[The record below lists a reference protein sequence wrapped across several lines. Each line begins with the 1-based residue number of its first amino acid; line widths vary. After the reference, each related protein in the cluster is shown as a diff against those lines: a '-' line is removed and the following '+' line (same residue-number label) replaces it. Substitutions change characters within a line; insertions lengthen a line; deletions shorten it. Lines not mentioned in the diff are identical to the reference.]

1 MADSGK
7 RRLNYC
13 PKCKMYFVN
22 TNCPICKEYR
32 PQIEYDEHFRDL
44 QKIPE
49 EYREELRNPN
59 SKNTSRSNQCTVEH
73 DDITQK
79 KTNKHNVKKK
89 TLDLLKVLGVL
100 ILFAVIG
107 GGSVLLSYLD
117 IDTHSAVSNHPAE
130 IFPQNG
136 DFELITPCICSTY
149 FSFTNQRSDCLYM
162 RFKSEDG
169 NTTLF
174 EICMWPN
181 STADF
186 TVPSGKYMVCYAIG
200 NLTDD
205 FKWYGKTNRFVGGT
219 SYYVDNMTI
228 PPNGLKFTL
237 AEGSSVSGGV
247 SQSSKSTF
255 D

>member
-13 PKCKMYFVN
+13 PKCKMYFMN

-32 PQIEYDEHFRDL
+32 PQIEYDERFRDL
-44 QKIPE
+44 QGIPE

-59 SKNTSRSNQCTVEH
+59 SNTFRKNQCANKY

-79 KTNKHNVKKK
+79 VPAKHSAKK
-89 TLDLLKVLGVL
+89 TILDLLKAFGVLVLFAVLGVGL
-100 ILFAVIG
+100 ALFSMYDAVDTP
-107 GGSVLLSYLD
+107 SVS
-117 IDTHSAVSNHPAE
+117 TSRPTEV
-130 IFPQNG
+130 FPQNG
-136 DFELITPCICSTY
+136 NFEVISPCIRSTY
-149 FSFTNQRSDCLYM
+149 FSFTNQRSDCLYI

-169 NTTLF
+169 NTTMF

-181 STADF
+181 STAEF

-205 FKWYGKTNRFVGGT
+205 FKWYGKNDRFVGGT
-219 SYYVDNMTI
+219 SYYVDTMTI
-228 PPNGLKFTL
+228 PPNGLRFTL
-237 AEGSSVSGGV
+237 EKGSSISGGV
-247 SQSSKSTF
+247 AQSSKSTF